1 MSTST
6 KLNRKIVAHGEYP
19 NVVTVLFT
27 KEGERPARYGGVIS
41 KLFSH
46 HFGIFANA
54 LVDDS
59 FNRLN
64 FFFLERINMRKIEA

>member
-1 MSTST
+1 MRTST
-6 KLNRKIVAHGEYP
+6 KFDRKLAAHGEHP
-19 NVVTVLFT
+19 NVVAILFT
-27 KEGERPARYGGVIS
+27 KEGERPARYGVVIP